1 MRGGIVDEGLGG
13 KIGLKKL
20 GDRARGL
27 LTEKGEDEDDG
38 ELGVGRHAAKKKR
51 KKRESRR
58 FTEGRHLEGKL
69 RLEDLA
75 KQADEIGQ
83 DKENLHVRQVRRSMI
98 LLWWLPILTYI

>member
-1 MRGGIVDEGLGG
+1 MDEDLGG

-27 LTEKGEDEDDG
+27 LTEKGEDEEDG
-38 ELGVGRHAAKKKR
+38 ELGVGRHAAKERR

-58 FTEGRHLEGKL
+58 LTEGRHLEGKL

-83 DKENLHVRQVRRSMI
+83 DKENLHVRQVRQNI
-98 LLWWLPILTYI
+98 IYCGI

>member
-1 MRGGIVDEGLGG
+1 MDEDLGG

-38 ELGVGRHAAKKKR
+38 ELGVGRHAAKR